1 MARLPLDSATVDA
14 AVYSLSLMPTNLK
27 DIIREANRVLKPS
40 GQLLVVEVASRFADY
55 QSGSA
60 DRRGSLNVAKKGA
73 GENGKEKVV
82 NLDLQRF
89 AADLKPYGFSLT
101 ASEPLPPNGFFTY
114 LAFKKT
120 GDAERLTPKSRLPEI
135 VLKAC
140 LYKAR

>member
-27 DIIREANRVLKPS
+27 DIVREANRILKPG

-60 DRRGSLNVAKKGA
+60 DRRGSLNVAKKEASDG
-73 GENGKEKVV
+73 GKEKV

-89 AADLKPYGFSLT
+89 AADLKPYGFLLT
-101 ASEPLPPNGFFTY
+101 ASEPLPPNGFFLY